1 MMIGANSMI
10 VLMKLR
16 LTYRFSWED
25 ITAAII

>member
-1 MMIGANSMI
+1 MIGANSMI

-16 LTYRFSWED
+16 LTDRFSWED